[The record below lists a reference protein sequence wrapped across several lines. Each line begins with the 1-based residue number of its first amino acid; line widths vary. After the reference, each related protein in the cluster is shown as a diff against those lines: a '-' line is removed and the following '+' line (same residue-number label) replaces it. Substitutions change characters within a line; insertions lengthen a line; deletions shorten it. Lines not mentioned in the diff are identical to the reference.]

1 MSIADQFLDITNAP
15 EQMFPERDP
24 SAQPLDVD
32 HFLGMRTSTG
42 HIVRDLRF
50 REGHF
55 LLYKIPMPR
64 VQGSI
69 ALPDQYTA
77 KATRNIV
84 SIKAF
89 VIADSQP
96 WCRKTAVKRWEW
108 DPDQE
113 MELPKYDT
121 VTSQKAYP
129 SELKA
134 GMCCLF
140 NSFNVA
146 KIEVGD
152 IYDELVVARECDIM
166 AWWLPKHDDQIEL
179 GDHTMAQKAYEH
191 FPSMEG
197 QHAI

>member
-1 MSIADQFLDITNAP
+1 MSLATQFLDIIDAP
-15 EQMFPERDP
+15 DSLFPERDTA
-24 SAQPLDVD
+24 AQPLDVD
-32 HFLGMRTSTG
+32 HFLNMRSSTG
-42 HIVRDLRF
+42 HIIRDMVF

-55 LLYKIPMPR
+55 LLYKIPLAKT
-64 VQGSI
+64 QGAI

-77 KATRNIV
+77 KATKNIV

-89 VIADSQP
+89 IIAASQP

-108 DPDQE
+108 DEDSE
-113 MELPKYDT
+113 MEVPKYDT
-121 VTSQKAYP
+121 LMAQKPFP
-129 SELKA
+129 SDLKA

-146 KIEVGD
+146 KIEVGE

-166 AWWLPKHDDQIEL
+166 AWWLPEHDAEIQL
-179 GDHTMAQKAYEH
+179 GEHTMDQKAYEH

-197 QHAI
+197 SHAI